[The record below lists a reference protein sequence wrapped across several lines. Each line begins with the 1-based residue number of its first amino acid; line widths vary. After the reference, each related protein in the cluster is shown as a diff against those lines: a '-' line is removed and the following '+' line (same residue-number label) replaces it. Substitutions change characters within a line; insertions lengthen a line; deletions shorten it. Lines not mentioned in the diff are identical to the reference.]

1 MATTLGKFYGV
12 PCGVE
17 VKTFNVTADNDVLI
31 PAGENYLVLGAFF
44 SGLATAINQNAGVD
58 ITVFPTATAGAND
71 TVCATASGAGTV
83 TLVYVQIP
91 PLS

>member
-17 VKTFNVTADNDVLI
+17 VKTFNVTADNDVLL
-31 PAGENYLVLGAFF
+31 PTGKNYLVLGAFF
-44 SGLATAINQNAGVD
+44 SGLATAVNQNAGAD
-58 ITVFPTATAGAND
+58 IATFPSATAGAND
-71 TVCATASGAGTV
+71 TVCATATGAGTV
-83 TLVYVQIP
+83 TLVYVEIP